1 MVAEALGGLHPS
13 KRTTVR
19 LLFPGAT
26 IGAVSLIPIRPGAP
40 DAPAT
45 GAPDSRP
52 GSGRAAESER
62 RDAARNRELLLRTA
76 RELIEERG
84 VDGLTMATLARR
96 AGVGNGTVF
105 RRFGSRAGLMVNLL
119 SDAEA
124 QFQGRFMF
132 GPPPLGPGA
141 PPLERLIAVG
151 TERIGW
157 VLEYGDLARAAD
169 VSAYNRFDVPAAVLW
184 HRHLELLLRQAGVT
198 ADPWLM
204 AGALS
209 VTLEPERILH
219 SVRVHGVAPD
229 RLVESWRELVTR
241 VVNGA

>member
-1 MVAEALGGLHPS
+1 M
-13 KRTTVR
+13 
-19 LLFPGAT
+19 
-26 IGAVSLIPIRPGAP
+26 
-40 DAPAT
+40 
-45 GAPDSRP
+45 
-52 GSGRAAESER
+52 
-62 RDAARNRELLLRTA
+62 
-76 RELIEERG
+76 
-84 VDGLTMATLARR
+84 DGLTMATLARR

-132 GPPPLGPGA
+132 GPPPVGPGA